1 MTNTPESTAP
11 KWHDAWHGPCCCTD
25 GSHGLGDEGENM
37 ADAADLN
44 ALEDTALNLIVK
56 AAFAKIADL
65 EEALRLAN
73 EDAERL
79 AWAFRL
85 TREYVGEALLPA
97 IEGWSWFDAL
107 KAHAERTGK

>member
-1 MTNTPESTAP
+1 MTNTPESKPP
-11 KWHDAWHGPCCCTD
+11 KWHNAWHGPCCCTD

-56 AAFAKIADL
+56 AAFTKIADL

-73 EDAERL
+73 EDAEQL
-79 AWAFRL
+79 A
-85 TREYVGEALLPA
+85 EAL
-97 IEGWSWFDAL
+97 ERNWSALGASSRL
-107 KAHAERTGK
+107 KAHAERTGR